1 MSHIK
6 FAGIVS
12 ISSTGKQ
19 DTVESQTTVTRL
31 AAIPMMH
38 VLLMLLTAGT
48 ASAQNFPAKPIRI
61 VTSQTGGLNDLTAR
75 VIAQALS
82 GTLGKQVIVDNRGA
96 IAIDIVAKAPA
107 DGYTL
112 LCYANNFWL
121 LPFLQEKVS
130 FDPLKDFAPLTLA
143 VTAPNV
149 LAVHTSVAASSVK
162 ELIALARGR
171 PGALNY
177 GAGATAGTPHL
188 AGELFKAMAQVNIV
202 HIAYKGTG
210 PALTALLGGET
221 HMMFAVPGS
230 VEPHVKTGRL
240 KTLAVTSRAPSALA
254 PGLPT
259 LSESGL
265 PGYEATAMIA
275 LLSPANTPA
284 PVVNLLNREIVK
296 ILNLPEVKD
305 RMLAAGTEVI
315 GSSPGQLTQ
324 IMKSDMPKWEKII
337 RQAGIKA

>member
-1 MSHIK
+1 MIHTAARAFLLSAAA
-6 FAGIVS
+6 FAC
-12 ISSTGKQ
+12 
-19 DTVESQTTVTRL
+19 
-31 AAIPMMH
+31 A
-38 VLLMLLTAGT
+38 T
-48 ASAQNFPAKPIRI
+48 ASSQPYPTKPIRI

-75 VIAQALS
+75 VIAQPLAS
-82 GTLGKQVIVDNRGA
+82 VFGKPVIVDNRGLV
-96 IAIDIVAKAPA
+96 AIDIVAKAPA

-112 LCYANNFWL
+112 LCFANNFWL

-130 FDPLKDFAPLTLA
+130 FDPIKDFAPLTLA

-149 LAVHTSVAASSVK
+149 LAVHASVPAASVK
-162 ELIALARGR
+162 ELIALAKHR

-202 HIAYKGTG
+202 HVAYKGTG
-210 PALTALLGGET
+210 PAITALLAGEV

-230 VEPHVKTGRL
+230 VEPHVKAGRV

-265 PGYEATAMIA
+265 PGYEATAMIVWFA
-275 LLSPANTPA
+275 PAGTPTA
-284 PVVNLLNREIVK
+284 VVARLNQEMVK
-296 ILNLPEVKD
+296 VLNLPEVKEKFF
-305 RMLAAGTEVI
+305 AVGTEVV
-315 GSSPGQLTQ
+315 GSSPVQLMQ
-324 IMKSDMPKWEKII
+324 IMKSEMVKWEKII
-337 RQAGIKA
+337 RQAGIRA